1 MQQSMSSNS
10 DCLIVTLLACW
21 PVCNEVTECIQ
32 SYNPRNGVL
41 CVKHVHCTCLMYI
54 IPESKLFKL
63 HVCDV
68 AFIFL
73 SCISNIAWAMVPG
86 LCVHAPGII
95 TYIVPC
101 YTAGKNAEAVEES
114 CLKYGIYSLIP
125 LANIYCHA
133 TVRGKIREKKN
144 IEVSH
149 LMAYTRYKFM
159 CVCSY
164 FVWGYMC
171 DFVYNNGCIFITQF
185 SSTAIDG

>member
-1 MQQSMSSNS
+1 M
-10 DCLIVTLLACW
+10 
-21 PVCNEVTECIQ
+21 
-32 SYNPRNGVL
+32 L

-54 IPESKLFKL
+54 IPESTCKLL
-63 HVCDV
+63 NLRVCDV
-68 AFIFL
+68 AFIFCPVYATL
-73 SCISNIAWAMVPG
+73 LELWYHG

-164 FVWGYMC
+164 FTCVILRTIMG
-171 DFVYNNGCIFITQF
+171 VF
-185 SSTAIDG
+185 SLHSLAVQPLMAYLHLCMVVNE